1 MKQERWEAEMS
12 EDKGL
17 WSGGT
22 AKSRNWH
29 EKAKG
34 DAVSRY
40 KKASKKPAE
49 PAGSGGSIPLKIV
62 TPPPPLEILMNH
74 VSNSVSAAAL
84 SDSSTKN
91 LNLSEVFRKA
101 FAPTPFR
108 KSVSDMTPALVSEK
122 IISLVKGVFQT
133 ATAAQTMDTPRKS
146 DLFLSLLDSMGKG
159 FQSAEK
165 IIQTLEMM
173 DGKVKQALDGTRRMI
188 RQNLGTFYS
197 SILAEEPLPETPPA
211 EDAAVPAEAPAAP
224 EPVKAPAPEVPAGPP
239 AAADNVRAVPLS
251 TFTLP
256 EAQSTAAAPRESDEG
271 AARFKADHWRR
282 FHRLMAYSRQLMIT
296 PPK

>member
-1 MKQERWEAEMS
+1 MS

-34 DAVSRY
+34 AAISRY
-40 KKASKKPAE
+40 KKASEKPAE
-49 PAGSGGSIPLKIV
+49 PAGADGSIPLKIV

-84 SDSSTKN
+84 SDPSTKN

-146 DLFLSLLDSMGKG
+146 DLFLSLLDSVGKG

-173 DGKVKQALDGTRRMI
+173 DGKVKQALDDTRRMI

-211 EDAAVPAEAPAAP
+211 ADAAVPAE
-224 EPVKAPAPEVPAGPP
+224 APAPEVPAGPP
-239 AAADNVRAVPLS
+239 ASAADNVRAAPLS
-251 TFTLP
+251 TFSLP
-256 EAQSTAAAPRESDEG
+256 EAQSTAAAPRESVEG

-282 FHRLMAYSRQLMIT
+282 FHRLMAYSRQLMI
-296 PPK
+296 PPTK